1 MTEMSNGELA
11 RAVAR
16 VEAMVRDGFESS
28 HQRIDGL
35 TDQVRIQNGRTTKL
49 ERTTDVAEQKIVN
62 LEREVFSRPR
72 AGASSETTT
81 TTNNGDS
88 TPITRRDLQVA
99 VFAIAALFAAI
110 RWLPA
115 LFTAAQ
121 GAP

>member
-1 MTEMSNGELA
+1 MTEMSNGELG
-11 RAVAR
+11 RQIEGLSKLVAH
-16 VEAMVRDGFESS
+16 GFESLNV
-28 HQRIDGL
+28 RVDGL
-35 TDQVRIQNGRTTKL
+35 TEQVRQTNGRVGGL
-49 ERTTDVAEQKIVN
+49 EVRAATGEQKTVN
-62 LEREVFSRPR
+62 LEREVFSRR
-72 AGASSETTT
+72 RVVASPEVS
-81 TTNNGDS
+81 NNGDS

>member
-1 MTEMSNGELA
+1 MSEMTNGELA

-16 VEAMVRDGFESS
+16 IEGMVRDGFESS

-35 TDQVRIQNGRTTKL
+35 TDQVRIQNGRLTTL
-49 ERTTDVAEQKIVN
+49 ERITDVGGQKIVN
-62 LEREVFSRPR
+62 LEREVFHRR
-72 AGASSETTT
+72 RATAGAAESQ
-81 TTNNGDS
+81 NNGDS
-88 TPITRRDLQVA
+88 MPITRRDLQVA

-115 LFTAAQ
+115 IFTAAQ